1 VGGCPRGPA
10 AARPAPPLG
19 PPGLGVIRV
28 SLDTPAWLLALPAG
42 ALVWL
47 LARRARGSALDRR
60 GRAQRLATAA
70 RVVAVTSLV
79 LALAGPRLGA
89 AERGLDVAFLV
100 DDSDSMGA
108 ARSDALAFVRQALD
122 ARQPGDRAA
131 VGLFG
136 RDAGLEHSLRED
148 PPGAEPAVVVD
159 GSASD
164 LEQALRLGQGA
175 VGSERRRRV
184 VLLTDGRQTTGDVV
198 TGARELAEGGVG
210 LDVVTLQGGV
220 PADVLIEAVA
230 APSSVR
236 DGEAYDLTVTLRN
249 TGAAAVEGVLAVTA
263 DGVEISRQPVSVAP
277 GVSEVAV
284 PRTAEGVGTVRYEAR
299 LQSGASPVAAND
311 VGRAAVRVEG
321 PPRVLVYQRTAGLA
335 DDLARALGAGGV
347 PVDVRAGDAEP
358 LPPLDALLDYDSVV
372 LVDVPAAMLGEP
384 GMATL
389 QQYVR
394 DAGHGLVATGG
405 DESFTLGG
413 YDGTPLEE
421 LLPVFASVTDP
432 RRRPPVA
439 EALVVDTSGSMAAC
453 HCSNP
458 DVSGMGQM
466 EQGGV
471 NKTDI
476 SKEAVARAI
485 GALEAQDVVGVLAFN
500 TRSEWVIP
508 LQNLPDAEA
517 VDDGLA
523 RLHPDGNTDIDQA
536 VRTAI
541 DGLRD
546 TDARLRHIVLFTDG
560 FTETGSLV
568 KVASEALDAGITLS
582 VVATGEG
589 PPETGEQLRRMAEA
603 GGGRF
608 YPGRDLSSIPNIL
621 ALEVRMAVRPVVNEG
636 SFLPL
641 VTGTAPATEDLT
653 ESPPLLGYLA
663 TTSKPTARTLL
674 RIGEERD
681 PLLATWQAGL
691 GTATAWTSDVAPRW
705 SAQWVTWD
713 RFAGF
718 WSAVVKETFPAEED
732 LRGTLSATA
741 TGEGVRVRLDAAG
754 TVPADAAATVS
765 VTGPDGERVEAP
777 LDRVELGAF
786 EAVVGSG
793 RAALDDEG
801 VYAVSARLARGEEEL
816 YRGTVTAIRS
826 YPAEYAASD
835 GDPTLLQGAV
845 AAAGGR
851 LDPAAASVF
860 DPAGLAPGA
869 GTRPLWPWLA
879 VLALILAPIDVGL
892 RRLRLE
898 RGDWAKARAAVGAV
912 LRRPAGGARPVAER
926 TAAADALLAAKRRA
940 RAGPEGPPSDQ
951 P

>member
-1 VGGCPRGPA
+1 MRVLVRMDKAWRLGFARGARAGAAGPNGPLDLSPPGQRPGASARSTMPSYTTEEVILQRGLEQVANELDLTWIIVSTVLVFFMQAGFAFLEIGFSRGKNVGMGIAKILGNFSIATIAWWGMGFAIAFGGSGWLAGDTGFFLTVGNSVGGTA
-10 AARPAPPLG
+10 ADFGSSVTGGTLAFFAFQFMFCA
-19 PPGLGVIRV
+19 V
-28 SLDTPAWLLALPAG
+28 SLAIVWGSTLERIKFVAYIPFAVVFAAVIYPLIAHWGFGGGLFGEIGQGVQDFAG
-42 ALVWL
+42 SSVVHLT
-47 LARRARGSALDRR
+47 G
-60 GRAQRLATAA
+60 ATAA
-70 RVVAVTSLV
+70 FA
-79 LALAGPRLGA
+79 
-89 AERGLDVAFLV
+89 
-100 DDSDSMGA
+100 
-108 ARSDALAFVRQALD
+108 
-122 ARQPGDRAA
+122 
-131 VGLFG
+131 
-136 RDAGLEHSLRED
+136 
-148 PPGAEPAVVVD
+148 
-159 GSASD
+159 
-164 LEQALRLGQGA
+164 
-175 VGSERRRRV
+175 
-184 VLLTDGRQTTGDVV
+184 
-198 TGARELAEGGVG
+198 
-210 LDVVTLQGGV
+210 
-220 PADVLIEAVA
+220 
-230 APSSVR
+230 
-236 DGEAYDLTVTLRN
+236 
-249 TGAAAVEGVLAVTA
+249 
-263 DGVEISRQPVSVAP
+263 
-277 GVSEVAV
+277 
-284 PRTAEGVGTVRYEAR
+284 
-299 LQSGASPVAAND
+299 
-311 VGRAAVRVEG
+311 
-321 PPRVLVYQRTAGLA
+321 
-335 DDLARALGAGGV
+335 
-347 PVDVRAGDAEP
+347 
-358 LPPLDALLDYDSVV
+358 ALL
-372 LVDVPAAMLGEP
+372 L
-384 GMATL
+384 
-389 QQYVR
+389 
-394 DAGHGLVATGG
+394 
-405 DESFTLGG
+405 
-413 YDGTPLEE
+413 
-421 LLPVFASVTDP
+421 
-432 RRRPPVA
+432 
-439 EALVVDTSGSMAAC
+439 
-453 HCSNP
+453 
-458 DVSGMGQM
+458 
-466 EQGGV
+466 
-471 NKTDI
+471 
-476 SKEAVARAI
+476 
-485 GALEAQDVVGVLAFN
+485 
-500 TRSEWVIP
+500 
-508 LQNLPDAEA
+508 A

-568 KVASEALDAGITLS
+568 DVAGEALDAGITLS

-663 TTSKPTARTLL
+663 TTSKPTTRTLL

-718 WSAVVKETFPAEED
+718 WSAVVKDTFPAEED

-845 AAAGGR
+845 AAVGGR

-879 VLALILAPIDVGL
+879 VLALVLAGSPAPGRPRHGAR
-892 RRLRLE
+892 RRL
-898 RGDWAKARAAVGAV
+898 
-912 LRRPAGGARPVAER
+912 P
-926 TAAADALLAAKRRA
+926 RRA
-940 RAGPEGPPSDQ
+940 VRRDAHVGDRRRLPHHPGRGGRRGPRRRVRPRPLPRPPRHGPRPPEGPRRSGVKKPVPELTESLHG
-951 P
+951 